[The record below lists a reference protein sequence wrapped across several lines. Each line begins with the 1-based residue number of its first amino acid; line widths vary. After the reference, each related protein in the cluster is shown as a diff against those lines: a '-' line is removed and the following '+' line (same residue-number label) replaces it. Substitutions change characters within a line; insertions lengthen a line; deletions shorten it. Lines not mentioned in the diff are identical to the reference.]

1 MPMRPCEKCLEN
13 EWKYQKIDNIVRAT
27 CQLCGYEVEWEPREQ
42 SEIRC
47 RTCNGFRQ
55 KFNFKKHKANA
66 KYWFLWGWK
75 CTKCGKIYNDE
86 AAKVFKKETLCK

>member
-13 EWKYQKIDNIVRAT
+13 NWKFEKIETIVRAT
-27 CQLCGYEVEWEPREQ
+27 CQMCGHEVEWEPRKQ
-42 SEIRC
+42 SEARC

-55 KFNFKKHKANA
+55 KYYFKKHKTNA

-75 CTKCGKIYNDE
+75 CTRCGKVYNDE
-86 AAKVFKKETLCK
+86 AAKVIKEPT